1 MFAQSSV
8 LDVLE
13 LLITLLLPSVVVG
26 PDGEVDQISKVEA
39 VLDWFENSLFSGQ

>member
-1 MFAQSSV
+1 MITQLSV

-26 PDGEVDQISKVEA
+26 PDGEVEQVSKVEA
-39 VLDWFENSLFSGQ
+39 VLDWFENSLFGGQ